1 MEDDEDICSIS
12 TESDITGHDDIDN
25 VDIHID
31 PSQNQNKFKCN
42 SCDYQCSYE
51 AILKEHMEVH
61 TGDKCNDSKNKESP
75 ITDENVNECTE
86 CTFRCL
92 SKDEMVIHLTTH
104 KIYACG
110 KCNYRSNSANGL
122 KGHMKKHYDKK
133 FKCSKCDFKG
143 TSLMTL
149 SNHMIKHTGEEICL
163 SPSEN
168 ENKSSQKVKRDRE
181 ISVSPEKADLDN
193 NVRRNSSKKVKS

>member
-1 MEDDEDICSIS
+1 M
-12 TESDITGHDDIDN
+12 
-25 VDIHID
+25 
-31 PSQNQNKFKCN
+31 
-42 SCDYQCSYE
+42 
-51 AILKEHMEVH
+51 
-61 TGDKCNDSKNKESP
+61 
-75 ITDENVNECTE
+75 
-86 CTFRCL
+86 
-92 SKDEMVIHLTTH
+92 
-104 KIYACG
+104 
-110 KCNYRSNSANGL
+110 CNYRSNSANGL